1 MWKGAKRCPIL
12 SDDDSDDECRLT
24 IDESR
29 TNRNIN
35 EIVEMAAKLFNV
47 PQSELKTKMQ
57 EHSTSQ
63 SASVDYDVTSGLKR
77 TNQS

>member
-1 MWKGAKRCPIL
+1 M
-12 SDDDSDDECRLT
+12 

-35 EIVEMAAKLFNV
+35 EIVEMVAKLFNV
-47 PQSELKTKMQ
+47 PQSELETKMQ